1 MLWMTG
7 DKGPTTRENTATLPD
22 ANLPLWILGTKR

>member
-7 DKGPTTRENTATLPD
+7 DKGPTTRDNPAMSP
-22 ANLPLWILGTKR
+22 NVHPPLWILGTNR